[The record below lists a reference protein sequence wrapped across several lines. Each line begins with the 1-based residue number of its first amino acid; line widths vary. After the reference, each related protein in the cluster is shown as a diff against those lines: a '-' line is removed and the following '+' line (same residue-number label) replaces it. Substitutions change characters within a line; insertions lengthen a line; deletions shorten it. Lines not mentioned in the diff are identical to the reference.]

1 MFCFKLDGKSYGL
14 LDSKFECTISWT
26 SNHGCYGDCLSLI
39 SATSRCRCDISLT
52 SWSVE
57 EFLFSLCQFGQ
68 PKDNKFAPM
77 VPAILWAWDLDVQL
91 GLFKLTMK
99 SNIVQAMAKVMAL
112 ASNKVN
118 PTIINPFTRMRQV
131 IHAWHL
137 LFNASPK
144 YLKVVEIAKVHVF
157 GFVERCINFVTF
169 SKNKVWNR
177 LNNHLELVVSMYAQ
191 KFFTLNNFPYE
202 DTYEMWSNVQS
213 RNGWGRYA

>member
-1 MFCFKLDGKSYGL
+1 
-14 LDSKFECTISWT
+14 
-26 SNHGCYGDCLSLI
+26 
-39 SATSRCRCDISLT
+39 
-52 SWSVE
+52 
-57 EFLFSLCQFGQ
+57 
-68 PKDNKFAPM
+68 
-77 VPAILWAWDLDVQL
+77 
-91 GLFKLTMK
+91 
-99 SNIVQAMAKVMAL
+99 MAKVMAL